1 VTSLRAQRSKWSANA
16 VPSGGRPTTPTNFR
30 LVLESLL
37 LLLAKDSRPRQ
48 HSKPITRTIQHAA
61 PAASF

>member
-37 LLLAKDSRPRQ
+37 LLLAKDSRQ